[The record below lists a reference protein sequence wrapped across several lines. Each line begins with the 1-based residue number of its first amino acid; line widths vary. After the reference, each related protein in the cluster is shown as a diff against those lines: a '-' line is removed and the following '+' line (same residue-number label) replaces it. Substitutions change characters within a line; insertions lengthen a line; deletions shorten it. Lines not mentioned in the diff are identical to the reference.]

1 MKTLKHALG
10 ATLLGLLYTLPL
22 AALQCFVFWTV
33 HQSIPQT
40 ILAFCLWF
48 VALAP
53 VPGLRVLSSFPG
65 IPVAHGLGLSKVPD
79 FHQMARYLTIGI
91 GVLSLLGAVVLF
103 WEDSSLLHLAAAFA
117 STLLTLVLGVRIL
130 LGLRGISSRKNE
142 LKAAIAKLAPDG
154 IIYTGRSDGGTYQ
167 IRQWL
172 PTIQAVLPNV
182 LIVTRDPSAA
192 DTLAGALPAG
202 TPIVTCREN
211 ADLDMAMHSGA
222 QIVFYVNSVGSNS
235 TLVNY
240 RSLHHVYLG
249 HGDSDKEISAHPVHR
264 MYDSIFVSGWAAI
277 DRYAA
282 ANVSLDRGQA
292 VLVGRPQ
299 LAELIPEL
307 EARHIKTMLY
317 APTWSGYNMAS
328 SLSSLDRAE
337 PFIQDC
343 LARGLRIIFRPHP
356 FSLDRGLDAKHVAVI
371 DALLQRNGSKHVGS
385 RQASMKSLYELFNE
399 SDALATDIS
408 SIVVDYLPTHKP
420 MAILTETDDMAEY
433 RRLFPTSASAYLASS
448 PDSPGWQQMF
458 ESDSM
463 SAKRQELAEYYVSDT
478 TANSFDFAIEAI
490 LARMASKSYQ
500 QEAPALPDG
509 RSRA

>member
-1 MKTLKHALG
+1 MKTLKHALR

-22 AALQCFVFWTV
+22 AGLQSFVFWTV

-40 ILAFCLWF
+40 FLAFCLWF

-53 VPGLRVLSSFPG
+53 IPGLRVLSSFPG
-65 IPVAHGLGLSKVPD
+65 IPVAHGLGLPKVPD
-79 FHQMARYLTIGI
+79 VRELSRYLTIGI
-91 GVLSLLGAVVLF
+91 GVLGLLGAVVLF
-103 WEDSSLLHLAAAFA
+103 WKDSWLLHLIAALTAM
-117 STLLTLVLGVRIL
+117 LLTLVLGVRIL
-130 LGLRGISSRKNE
+130 IGLRSIPFRKSE
-142 LKAAIAKLAPDG
+142 LKATIAKLAPDA
-154 IIYTGRSDGGTYQ
+154 IIYTGRSDGGDYQ

-172 PTIQAVLPNV
+172 SIIQAVLPNT
-182 LIVTRDPSAA
+182 LIVTRDSSAA
-192 DTLAGALPAG
+192 DALAAALPAN

-235 TLVNY
+235 TMVNY

-264 MYDSIFVSGWAAI
+264 MYDSIFVSGRAAI
-277 DRYAA
+277 DRYAT
-282 ANVSLDRGQA
+282 ANVQLDHGQA

-299 LAELIPEL
+299 LAELIP
-307 EARHIKTMLY
+307 AHGSGSIKTMLY
-317 APTWSGYNMAS
+317 APTWSGYNLAS

-343 LARGLRIIFRPHP
+343 LDRGLRIIFRPHP
-356 FSLDRGLDAKHVAVI
+356 FSLNRGSDARHVALI
-371 DALLQRNGSKHVGS
+371 DALLQKSSSKNVGS
-385 RQASMKSLYELFNE
+385 RQASTQSLYELFNQ

-420 MAILTETDDMAEY
+420 IAILTENDDVAEY

-448 PDSPGWQQMF
+448 PASPGWQQMF
-458 ESDSM
+458 GSDAM
-463 SAKRQELAEYYVSDT
+463 SAKREELAEYYVSDA
-478 TANSFDFAIEAI
+478 TAKSFDLAIEAI
-490 LARMASKSYQ
+490 LARLASKSCQ
-500 QEAPALPDG
+500 QESRALPDG